1 MSRARHPKEDID
13 NETAEPIAEVVDIE
27 TLKQALADEKEKA
40 ESNLA
45 GWQRAQ
51 ADFANYKR
59 RTEQEL
65 QEIGKLANA
74 NLMLNLLPVLDDFE
88 RALNNAPGNQ
98 ADVTWVDGIKLI
110 DRKLQGA
117 LEAMG
122 LSQIKA
128 LGEPFDPNIHEAV
141 MQAKGKE
148 GMVIE
153 ELEKGYMFQDKIIRP
168 TKVVVGS
175 GEEKEEE

>member
-1 MSRARHPKEDID
+1 MSRARHPKKEID
-13 NETAEPIAEVVDIE
+13 NETVEPIAEIGNIE
-27 TLKQALADEKEKA
+27 TLKQALANEKEKA

-74 NLMLNLLPVLDDFE
+74 NLVLNLLPVLDDFE
-88 RALNNAPGNQ
+88 RALNNAPENR

-110 DRKLQGA
+110 NRKLQGA
-117 LEAMG
+117 LETMG

-148 GMVIE
+148 GIVIE
-153 ELEKGYMFQDKIIRP
+153 ELEKGYMFKDKIIRP